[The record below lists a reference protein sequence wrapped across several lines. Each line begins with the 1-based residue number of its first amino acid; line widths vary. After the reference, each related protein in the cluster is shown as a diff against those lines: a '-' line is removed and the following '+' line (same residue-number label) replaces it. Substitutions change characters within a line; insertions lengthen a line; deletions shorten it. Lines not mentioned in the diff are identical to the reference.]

1 MLVKSRTNDNN
12 GLEPILP
19 KEHEFICN
27 QTVNKPKRDY
37 TIVQQGHV
45 FPIVFTLVT
54 CLWQGENITSTPSIE
69 NKSEYNF
76 QLTPCNM
83 EYIQPH
89 HIE

>member
-27 QTVNKPKRDY
+27 QTVNKPKSDY

-45 FPIVFTLVT
+45 FTIVFTLVT
-54 CLWQGENITSTPSIE
+54 YLRRENITSIPSIGT
-69 NKSEYNF
+69 KSDYHF
-76 QLTPCNM
+76 QATPCNT
-83 EYIQPH
+83 EYIQSH